1 MSDACTHW
9 IALSD
14 RQALDETLSAAD
26 RTFLTAHAAQC
37 PACGAERAVFSD
49 LASLIDAAPHAHDAA
64 AAAPAETQAHRTA
77 GGARRRLGW
86 AVAAAAASL
95 ALGLG
100 LWQYAQREPERG
112 TPGVLAARSPAPA
125 IRISLTSG
133 GDVEVDGRPAQPGAS
148 IALGSLLFA
157 RSGATCLQVDEGIRA
172 CMAQGGVLRV
182 AELSE
187 TSRRLE
193 LRAGKLAASLEPQ
206 RAGRSFGIVTREG
219 SAIAVGTA
227 FSVEVP
233 PDGGPVV
240 TRVLHGTVLVRS
252 ASGAEQ
258 PVGAHRF
265 AAMQG
270 PARQLSERDEARERP
285 LLEQAASAPRA
296 RPGSLR
302 IESQPAGAEV
312 LVDGRSV
319 GVTPLG
325 LLVDPGEHTLLV
337 GAAQDRSWR
346 EQVRVS
352 EGEQLVRSFGDPAP
366 AAAMAPA
373 VTSLRSREGGRAT
386 TEARVRA
393 RARQRSAGA
402 SEGDSAAAL
411 LSAARELHA
420 RRDREGALRVYR
432 ALFARPGE
440 SAEALAARVP
450 YGEMLLAPGG
460 DSSSALAAFEDY
472 LARGG
477 ALTREASFGRVRALR
492 ALGRLD
498 DERAALD
505 AFLRSFPDGPLAD
518 AVRAR
523 QRALS
528 QP

>member
-1 MSDACTHW
+1 MSDSCAQW

-14 RQALDETLSAAD
+14 RQALGEALSAAH
-26 RTFLTAHAAQC
+26 RSFLAEHAARC
-37 PACGAERAVFSD
+37 PACGAESAVWRD
-49 LASLIDAAPHAHDAA
+49 LAVLIDAAPLERDGTAPRAA
-64 AAAPAETQAHRTA
+64 RKQASSGSVGAAR
-77 GGARRRLGW
+77 RRRLGW
-86 AVAAAAASL
+86 ALVAAAASL
-95 ALGLG
+95 AIGVGL
-100 LWQYAQREPERG
+100 QQHAQRKPERD
-112 TPGVLAARSPAPA
+112 TPDVLAAGPLAKAAPS

-157 RSGATCLQVDEGIRA
+157 RSGAACLQVDEGIRA
-172 CMAQGGVLRV
+172 CLAQGGVLRV

-206 RAGRSFGIVTREG
+206 RAGRSFGVVTREG
-219 SAIAVGTA
+219 SAIAIGTA

-233 PDGGPVV
+233 PDGAPVL

-252 ASGAEQ
+252 TSGMEQ
-258 PVGAHRF
+258 RLGAHRV

-270 PARQLSERDEARERP
+270 PARQLSERDEAREAP

-302 IESQPAGAEV
+302 IESQPAGADV

-319 GVTPLG
+319 GVTPLA
-325 LLVDPGEHTLLV
+325 LLVDPGEHALLV
-337 GAAQDRSWR
+337 SGAQDRSWR
-346 EQVRVS
+346 ARVRVS

-366 AAAMAPA
+366 AAGEAPA
-373 VTSLRSREGGRAT
+373 VTPKA
-386 TEARVRA
+386 EARA
-393 RARQRSAGA
+393 RAARRSAATSGM
-402 SEGDSAAAL
+402 DSASAL
-411 LSAARELHA
+411 LSAARELRA
-420 RRDREGALRVYR
+420 RRDREGALRAYR
-432 ALFARPGE
+432 ELFARHGK
-440 SAEALAARVP
+440 SAEALAARVA

-460 DSSSALAAFEDY
+460 DPAAALTAFEDY

-477 ALTREASFGRVRALR
+477 ALAREAGFGRVRALR

-498 DERAALD
+498 EERAALD
-505 AFLRSFPDGPLAD
+505 AFLRGFPDGPLAE